1 MQIIGALHVSI
12 LPGAPQILG
21 LTLKTGTI
29 SVPFHVAGIEQLVDN
44 SNPCKGYAAP
54 SGMKYIYSVSNT
66 A

>member
-29 SVPFHVAGIEQLVDN
+29 YVPFHVAGIAVPAAIELV
-44 SNPCKGYAAP
+44 ALLL
-54 SGMKYIYSVSNT
+54 
-66 A
+66 